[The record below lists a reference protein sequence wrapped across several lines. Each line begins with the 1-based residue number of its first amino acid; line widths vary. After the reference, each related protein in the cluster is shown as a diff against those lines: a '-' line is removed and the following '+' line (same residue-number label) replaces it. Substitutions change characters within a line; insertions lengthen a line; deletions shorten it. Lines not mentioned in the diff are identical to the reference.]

1 MESRNRSARILG
13 RLAFAGLLLS
23 PFRASGEDVS
33 ATHVTIRGTGSDVR
47 IERGAKPVTRSFGPA
62 GISSGPIAEAIRLKS
77 GGADDTAVV
86 AYLRAH
92 AADLP
97 RIVDADSARRLRR
110 AGAGTAVFGYLAT
123 AAAIDIG
130 ATGEGPSAETAST
143 SAGEAPQP
151 GEPSY
156 GFVDPSAGY
165 PFYGGGI
172 GVPVGGGFPFHRRGV
187 GRAPFLRREFPRMRM
202 TPVVPR
208 PPGSPLPHRK
218 IFP

>member
-13 RLAFAGLLLS
+13 PLAFAGLMLS
-23 PFRASGEDVS
+23 PFRATGEDVS

-47 IERGAKPVTRSFGPA
+47 IERGAKPVTRGFGPA
-62 GISSGPIAEAIRLKS
+62 GTPSGPIAEAIRLKS

-92 AADLP
+92 AGDLP
-97 RIVDADSARRLRR
+97 RIVDAESARRLRR
-110 AGAGTAVFGYLAT
+110 AGAGTTVFGYLAT

-130 ATGEGPSAETAST
+130 ATGEGASAETAST
-143 SAGEAPQP
+143 SAAEAPQP

-156 GFVDPSAGY
+156 GFGDPSAGY

-172 GVPVGGGFPFHRRGV
+172 GYPVGGGFPLHRRGA
-187 GRAPFLRREFPRMRM
+187 GRVPFLRREFPRTRM
-202 TPVVPR
+202 TPIVPR
-208 PPGSPLPHRK
+208 LPGSPLPHRK
-218 IFP
+218 VFP